1 MVHYISSPLQRHL
14 LYLFQRKRR
23 LLLPW
28 LLWYMVEVVTVVGF
42 VMLAT
47 VYTDTLYLLPFL
59 VKPLVTVYTWFNVRY
74 VYKTSLR
81 TFYSRNLDMS
91 FY

>member
-1 MVHYISSPLQRHL
+1 MVHYISGPLQRHL

-59 VKPLVTVYTWFNVRY
+59 AKPLVLAALVRIMQNPAL
-74 VYKTSLR
+74 SL
-81 TFYSRNLDMS
+81 FVL
-91 FY
+91 FK